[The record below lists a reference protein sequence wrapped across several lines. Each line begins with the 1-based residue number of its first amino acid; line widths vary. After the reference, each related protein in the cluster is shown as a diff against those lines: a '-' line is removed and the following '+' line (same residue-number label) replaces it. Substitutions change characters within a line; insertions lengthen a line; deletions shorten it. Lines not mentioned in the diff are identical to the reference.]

1 MSAGHDEHDE
11 HEEHDA
17 PPLLEGAP
25 PRPRAYPTR
34 KHVRCATCALP
45 LALCFCETLE
55 PIAQTTRVLVVQ
67 HRNEEAKTSNSAR
80 LAVKLLAHGALEVRG
95 KKGAP
100 PPVKP
105 EGPRLALFPGG
116 RPLAPSDAGALLV
129 VPDGNWTQARRL
141 ACQDIALHDAE
152 LVALPAPAP
161 SRFRLRRSPRPG
173 AVCTFEAIAA
183 AAGVL
188 EGTLVEA
195 RMLEVFERFIALA
208 LAFREGG
215 PIELIPSEL
224 RLARPSPAR

>member
-1 MSAGHDEHDE
+1 MSPGPDE
-11 HEEHDA
+11 
-17 PPLLEGAP
+17 P
-25 PRPRAYPTR
+25 PRAPASPARAPAYPTR
-34 KHVRCATCALP
+34 KHVRCQVCALP
-45 LALCFCETLE
+45 LALCFCDTLE
-55 PIAQTTRVLVVQ
+55 PIARVTRVLVVQ

-80 LAVKLLAHGALEVRG
+80 LAVRLVERGALEVRG

-116 RPLAPSDAGALLV
+116 RPLSAADVGALLV

-141 ACQDIALHDAE
+141 ACQDVALRDAE
-152 LVALPAPAP
+152 LVTLPDPAP

-183 AAGVL
+183 AAGVF
-188 EGTLVEA
+188 EGPLVEA

-215 PIELIPSEL
+215 PIELIPAEL
-224 RLARPSPAR
+224 RRLARANDAR